1 MSKLGE
7 FVLRQIKDNIETKKI
22 LDSEIFMDL
31 ITKMGI
37 HDDWESLSEVISNL
51 HENKIELNFKETDYD
66 NYQYYKRAI
75 KYVKFYK
82 NMIPRKEIISEINHR
97 IDLVKPKIDST
108 FLESYR
114 NDTEE

>member
-7 FVLRQIKDNIETKKI
+7 FVLRQINDKIETKKI
-22 LDSEIFMDL
+22 LDSEIFIDL

-37 HDDWESLSEVISNL
+37 QEDWESLSEVVSSLN
-51 HENKIELNFKETDYD
+51 ENKIELNFKETDYD
-66 NYQYYKRAI
+66 NYQYYKRVI
-75 KYVKFYK
+75 QYIKFYK
-82 NMIPRKEIISEINHR
+82 NILFKKEIFSELNHR
-97 IDLVKPKIDST
+97 IDLIKPKIDST

>member
-37 HDDWESLSEVISNL
+37 HDDWESLSEVISSLN
-51 HENKIELNFKETDYD
+51 ENKIELNFKETDYD
-66 NYQYYKRAI
+66 NYQFYKRTI
-75 KYVKFYK
+75 QYTKLYK
-82 NMIPRKEIISEINHR
+82 NMILKKEIISELNHR
-97 IDLVKPKIDST
+97 VDSIKPKIDST

-114 NDTEE
+114 NDTGE